1 MNFDFILEW
10 GGVLVP
16 VLVSVL
22 VSMLALGGVIVW
34 YASQAWGRLKRVEDR
49 VDDHEKHCAER
60 HKKTDERFNRIDE
73 TMGEMQKDIAAMKVN
88 LDWLVSQAR
97 QGDGAGPPTDE

>member
-16 VLVSVL
+16 ALVSVF
-22 VSMLALGGVIVW
+22 VSVLALGGVIIW

-60 HKKTDERFNRIDE
+60 HKKIDERFNRIDE

-97 QGDGAGPPTDE
+97 QGEGAGPPADE

>member
-1 MNFDFILEW
+1 
-10 GGVLVP
+10 
-16 VLVSVL
+16 
-22 VSMLALGGVIVW
+22 MLALGGVIVW

-60 HKKTDERFNRIDE
+60 HKKIDERFNRIDE

-97 QGDGAGPPTDE
+97 QGDGAGPPADE

>member
-16 VLVSVL
+16 ALVSV
-22 VSMLALGGVIVW
+22 LALGGVIVW
-34 YASQAWGRLKRVEDR
+34 YASQAWGQLKRVEDR

-60 HKKTDERFNRIDE
+60 HKKIDERFNRIDE

-88 LDWLVSQAR
+88 LDWLVSQ
-97 QGDGAGPPTDE
+97 GPPGGRRRPTGG

>member
-16 VLVSVL
+16 ALVSVL

-60 HKKTDERFNRIDE
+60 HKKIDERFNRIDE

-97 QGDGAGPPTDE
+97 QGDGTGPPADE

>member
-16 VLVSVL
+16 ALVSVL

-60 HKKTDERFNRIDE
+60 HKKIDERFNRIDE

-97 QGDGAGPPTDE
+97 QGDGAGPPGDE

>member
-1 MNFDFILEW
+1 M
-10 GGVLVP
+10 LVP
-16 VLVSVL
+16 ALVSVL

-34 YASQAWGRLKRVEDR
+34 YASQAWGQLKRVEDR

-60 HKKTDERFNRIDE
+60 HKKIDERFNRIDE

-88 LDWLVSQAR
+88 LDWLVSQSR
-97 QGDGAGPPTDE
+97 QGDGAGPPADE

>member
-1 MNFDFILEW
+1 MNLDFILEW

-16 VLVSVL
+16 ALVSVL
-22 VSMLALGGVIVW
+22 VSVLALGGVIVW

-49 VDDHEKHCAER
+49 VDDHEMHCAER
-60 HKKTDERFNRIDE
+60 HKKIDERFNRIDE
-73 TMGEMQKDIAAMKVN
+73 TMGKMKEDIATIKVN

-97 QGDGAGPPTDE
+97 QGEGAGPPADE